1 MTTKLKKEL
10 QTVNREIKSL
20 TKKIEKMIVAVDK
33 LEKAKPA
40 KKAAPKAKATKK
52 VSPKKVVPKK
62 KAAKLTDTEKT
73 IKIINRSKKGIN
85 VETLMKKTGFDN
97 KKISNI
103 VHRAYKAGKIKR
115 VGIGIYV
122 GA

>member
-73 IKIINRSKKGIN
+73 IKIINRSKKGVN

-97 KKISNI
+97 KKITNI

>member
-1 MTTKLKKEL
+1 MTMKLKKDL

-52 VSPKKVVPKK
+52 VSPKKVTTKK

-73 IKIINRSKKGIN
+73 IKIINRSKKGVN
-85 VETLMKKTGFDN
+85 VETLMKKTGFNN

-103 VHRAYKAGKIKR
+103 VHRAYKSGKIKR

>member
-73 IKIINRSKKGIN
+73 IKIINRSKKGVN